1 MISPNL
7 SQIDTTCVTIGSKP
21 VKIHANTHKKRSN
34 QNKPSNMPCK
44 TRHQPNKICTICT
57 KTHPTFDKTCATSDK
72 THSRDN
78 KTLAQTIKN
87 VAPTTRLN
95 KTKVA

>member
-1 MISPNL
+1 MISPSL
-7 SQIDTTCVTIGSKP
+7 SQIGTTCVTIGSKP

-44 TRHQPNKICTICT
+44 TRPLPNKICAIST
-57 KTHPTFDKTCATSDK
+57 KTHPTFGKTCTTSNK
-72 THSRDN
+72 THSKAN
-78 KTLAQTIKN
+78 KTLAQTITN